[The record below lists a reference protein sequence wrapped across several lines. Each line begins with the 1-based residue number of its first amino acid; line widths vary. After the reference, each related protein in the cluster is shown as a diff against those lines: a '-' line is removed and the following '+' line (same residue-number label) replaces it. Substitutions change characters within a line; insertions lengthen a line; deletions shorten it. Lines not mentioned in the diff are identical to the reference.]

1 MTSTDTIKTREDF
14 IRIYDRSPIKKDHEF
29 VLDND
34 DYDDEEIQLRNQIH
48 KEDNQKFYYN
58 TATNARKRL
67 IQEDYAKLLENA
79 ESRGHLKKIPIPN
92 PNTNKL
98 STKTPLHGG
107 RKRSRI
113 LEKNQPKDDPVSH
126 RDALHININNPL
138 PDRYIFIIDMYL

>member
-14 IRIYDRSPIKKDHEF
+14 IRIYDRSPIKKDHIF

-34 DYDDEEIQLRNQIH
+34 DSDDEEIQLRNQIH
-48 KEDNQKFYYN
+48 KEDNQKFYHN
-58 TATNARKRL
+58 TATKARKRL

-79 ESRGHLKKIPIPN
+79 KSRDHLKKIPIPN

-98 STKTPLHGG
+98 STKTTPHGG

-113 LEKNQPKDDPVSH
+113 FRKKSTKRRSRKSSRRTSH
-126 RDALHININNPL
+126 K
-138 PDRYIFIIDMYL
+138 YK